1 MVPSALPS
9 NIVTVQYTVYT
20 VQQCTAGPSALPS
33 NIVTDADVSAQNL
46 PEGTELG
53 HQLHI
58 THSNI

>member
-1 MVPSALPS
+1 MGPSVLPS

-33 NIVTDADVSAQNL
+33 NIVTDADVSSQHL
-46 PEGTELG
+46 QEGPELG

-58 THSNI
+58 THLNI